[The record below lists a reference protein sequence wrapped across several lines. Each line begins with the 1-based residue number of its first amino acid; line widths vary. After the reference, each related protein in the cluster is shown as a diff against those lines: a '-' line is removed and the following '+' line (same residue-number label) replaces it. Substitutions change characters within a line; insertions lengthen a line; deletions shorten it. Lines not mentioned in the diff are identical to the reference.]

1 MRGFQPLTAMAGIV
15 LVAVTGCSKAKVFA
29 PSHPL
34 PAGTLLIHF
43 TKPVDGPIDLLVD
56 DVRIPVTAPKKK
68 AQNLTISGLA
78 PGTHRYF
85 ISSPREA
92 FGPDHREVTLPADQG
107 IFLVNF
113 AQHFNAV
120 LYGKPEP
127 PPSAPGLPGVT
138 ARLER

>member
-1 MRGFQPLTAMAGIV
+1 MRRFHYWAAVACVTLA
-15 LVAVTGCSKAKVFA
+15 AVTGCSKAKVFA
-29 PSHPL
+29 PARTL

-43 TKPVDGPIDLLVD
+43 TKPVDGPLDLLVD
-56 DVRIPVTAPKKK
+56 DVRIPVSAPKKK
-68 AQNLTISGLA
+68 ANNLTISGLT
-78 PGTHRYF
+78 PGNHRYF

-92 FGPDHREVTLPADQG
+92 FGPDHGEVTLPADQG

-113 AQHFNAV
+113 TQHFNAV

-127 PPSAPGLPGVT
+127 APKAPGIPGVT

>member
-1 MRGFQPLTAMAGIV
+1 MRGFQPLAAMAGIA
-15 LVAVTGCSKAKVFA
+15 LVAMTGCSKAKVFT
-29 PSHPL
+29 PSRPL

-56 DVRIPVTAPKKK
+56 GVRIPVTAPRKK
-68 AQNLTISGLA
+68 AHNLTISGLA
-78 PGTHRYF
+78 AGNHRYF

-92 FGPDHREVTLPADQG
+92 FGPDHGDVTLPPDQG

-113 AQHFNAV
+113 SQHFNAV

-127 PPSAPGLPGVT
+127 TPPAPGLPGVT